1 MLAASCFLLEH
12 SSAVIKVLT
21 DGSANLIV
29 SPCEMGQG
37 ILGAVA
43 QVATECTGLRYD
55 QIRITTGGDTDV
67 TLFDIGSHASRSM
80 LVIGNAVA
88 DAGRKIKEQIRVL
101 AVPEFEKRQQRVSV
115 DDIDVREGRVFLHRN
130 PAIAFDV
137 REVTYG
143 VIDRGSR
150 RRGPADPQCPLFRRY
165 RGESRPR
172 ADSGRFY
179 A

>member
-55 QIRITTGGDTDV
+55 QIRITTGDTDV
-67 TLFDIGSHASRSM
+67 TLFRHW
-80 LVIGNAVA
+80 VA
-88 DAGRKIKEQIRVL
+88 CQPLDAGDS
-101 AVPEFEKRQQRVSV
+101 QR
-115 DDIDVREGRVFLHRN
+115 RCR
-130 PAIAFDV
+130 
-137 REVTYG
+137 
-143 VIDRGSR
+143 RGS
-150 RRGPADPQCPLFRRY
+150 
-165 RGESRPR
+165 
-172 ADSGRFY
+172 
-179 A
+179 